1 MIFVTGASG
10 NVGGSVLKAVLKRGG
25 TVTAGYRNPE
35 DARSAPD
42 RAKTAIADFSD
53 KGSLRRALAN
63 VDALF
68 LVCSPVPQL
77 VELESNV
84 IDISKEIGVRHVVL
98 NSSAG
103 AGRWGKSFPKWHT
116 QAEEKLRQS
125 GVPFS
130 ILRPNS
136 FMENILAFYAPTIR
150 TQDAFYAAMRESR
163 VSFVSVEDIAESAA
177 GLLDG
182 KAENGVYEI
191 NGPEAVTYSE
201 LAERITQVSGR
212 PVHYVD
218 LSIDDIKKS
227 LLSTGMP
234 EWQATALVELQEY
247 YLTGRGGELT
257 SDVQQ
262 LTGHA
267 PKPLNSFLSENA
279 AAFRKQAAT
288 A

>member
-1 MIFVTGASG
+1 MILVTGASG
-10 NVGGSVLKAVLKRGG
+10 SVGGAVLKAVLKQGNP
-25 TVTAGYRNPE
+25 VTAGYRNTA
-35 DARSAPD
+35 DASSAPAG
-42 RAKTAIADFSD
+42 AKTSISDFGD
-53 KGSLRRALAN
+53 KASLRRALAN

-84 IDISKEIGVRHVVL
+84 IDIAKEAGVRHLVL

-116 QAEEKLRQS
+116 QVEEKLRQS

-150 TQDAFYAAMRESR
+150 TQDAFFAAMRESR
-163 VSFVSVEDIAESAA
+163 VSFVAVEDIAESAA
-177 GLLDG
+177 RLLNSQ
-182 KAENGVYEI
+182 AENKTYEI
-191 NGPEAVTYSE
+191 NGSEAVTYNE
-201 LAERITQVSGR
+201 LAERIIRVIGR
-212 PVHYVD
+212 PVRYVD
-218 LSIDDIKKS
+218 LSTEEIKKS
-227 LLSTGMP
+227 LLNTGMP
-234 EWQATALVELQEY
+234 DWQATALVELQEY

-257 SDVQQ
+257 GDVQQ

-267 PKPLNSFLSENA
+267 PKSLDSFLSENA